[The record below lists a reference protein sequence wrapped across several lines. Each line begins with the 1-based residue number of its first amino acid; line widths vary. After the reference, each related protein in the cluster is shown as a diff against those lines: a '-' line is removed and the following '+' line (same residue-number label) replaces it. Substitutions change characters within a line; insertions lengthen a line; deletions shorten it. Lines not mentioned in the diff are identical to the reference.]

1 MADGFKTIKEFI
13 DYISETY
20 TTRAAYKFIVD
31 ETVES
36 RSYNQLKSD
45 SYSLASFLVNKGYS
59 HNHIAIL
66 GETSYEWIV
75 SFFAVV
81 ISGNVVIPIDRMLPE
96 KEMLFLF
103 GKGDVDCILHS
114 EDFNRVADHGKES
127 VESVK
132 ETISFSSDVFKQ
144 GIKTSHVELPQ
155 TNPDD
160 MVEILF
166 TSGTT
171 GTSKGVML
179 SQTNIVHN
187 LKDIIRMDYASN
199 LKSHIV
205 VLSVLPIH
213 HTFELTV
220 DNLGV
225 LGCGATVCIND
236 KLENIVKNLCL
247 FKPNMILI
255 VPAIAEA
262 FYKKIQEAIKDP
274 ATQKKLNLGRRL
286 VKMSKALGMDAR
298 RKVFKS
304 MLEKFGGE
312 LTNIVV
318 GGAALR
324 PEICKCFDEFGI
336 NVFQGYGLTE
346 CAPLVSA
353 NYPGMDRVGSVGQ
366 AVKYMDVKIENDEIL
381 TKGPGLMLGYYKS
394 QEQTDEV
401 IKDGWFHTGDL
412 GYIDK
417 DGYIFITGRCKSL
430 IILDNGKNI
439 YPEELEEKLLHID
452 GVKDAF
458 VYGDKG
464 RICALIL
471 PFETTNIE
479 KKRAIENEVKKINEI
494 LPTYKKITLVTFSNK
509 EFPKTTTLK
518 IKRHELLK
526 TIQNQSADDEVKYVA
541 PNTPTEK
548 QVAEAFEQILA
559 QKVGLHDDFFDMGG
573 DSLSAFELAA
583 NLGITAQDIYESPT
597 VEQLAKFID
606 ESSDTVQE
614 ENNVD
619 VNALLAED
627 ANVVVENPHK
637 CIFITGATGYLGAH
651 VMREFLKRNLN
662 VIALVRDEARLKKT
676 LERYFPKEYASF
688 KYRVVKGNIE
698 MEHFGIDD
706 DAYAALT
713 KEVDTVVHIAANVHH
728 AGNYA
733 EFERTNVGGTR
744 NAIQLSKDANAVLHH
759 TSTASVCGVGTVPIP
774 QTDKPFDEFVL
785 NIGQKYV
792 QNVYIHSKYKA
803 EEAVLLER
811 ANGLRANIYRIGNLT
826 WRKSDGLFQK
836 NAEENG
842 FIGRSRGLFKAR
854 LYSPELAE
862 YPMDFTAVDE
872 CAEAYAKLVLH
883 NRANNVYQLYNPNA
897 YTIQELASKMFMRF
911 KCIPKDEF
919 ATFLKEHIMDKDIAI
934 LSFYSSIASKSRNVP
949 LNNDFTTRTL
959 KDLGFKWQKIGFF
972 YLRYFRRF
980 MK

>member
-1 MADGFKTIKEFI
+1 MADGFNTIKEFI
-13 DYISETY
+13 DYLSEKY
-20 TTRAAYKFIVD
+20 TTRVAYKFIVD
-31 ETVES
+31 ESVES
-36 RSYNQLKSD
+36 RTYNQLKAD
-45 SYSLASFLVNKGYS
+45 SYSLASFLVNKGYN

-66 GETSYEWIV
+66 GGTSYDWIV

-81 ISGNVVIPIDRMLPE
+81 ISGNVVIPIDRMLSE

-103 GKGDVDCILHS
+103 EKGDVDCILHS
-114 EDFNRVADHGKES
+114 EDFNRVAEHGKES

-132 ETISFSSDVFKQ
+132 ETIGFSSDVFKQ
-144 GIKTSHVELPQ
+144 AVKTSHVEMPQ
-155 TNPDD
+155 TNPDE

-179 SQTNIVHN
+179 SQTNIVCN

-199 LKSHIV
+199 LKSHMV
-205 VLSVLPIH
+205 MLSVLPIH

-225 LGCGATVCIND
+225 LGYGATVCIND
-236 KLENIVKNLCL
+236 KLENIVKNMCL

-274 ATQKKLNLGRRL
+274 ATQKKLNLGRKL
-286 VKMSKALGMDAR
+286 VKMSKTLGMDTR

-304 MLEKFGGE
+304 MLDKFGGE

-336 NVFQGYGLTE
+336 NVYQGYGLTE
-346 CAPLVSA
+346 CAPLVAA

-366 AVKYMDVKIENDEIL
+366 AVKYMEVKIENDEIL

-464 RICALIL
+464 RICALVL
-471 PFETTNIE
+471 PQNKD
-479 KKRAIENEVKKINEI
+479 KKREIENEIKKVNEI
-494 LPTYKKITLVTFSNK
+494 LPTYKKITFVSFTNK

-526 TIQNQSADDEVKYVA
+526 TIQNQSADEEVKYVA

-548 QVAEAFEQILA
+548 RVAEAFRQILDH
-559 QKVGLHDDFFDMGG
+559 KVGLLDDFFELGG
-573 DSLSAFELAA
+573 DSLSAFELAS
-583 NLGITAQDIYESPT
+583 NLGIIAQNIYEYPT
-597 VEQLAKFID
+597 VEKLAKYID
-606 ESSDTVQE
+606 DSNESVE
-614 ENNVD
+614 EDNSVD
-619 VNALLAED
+619 VNALIAKD
-627 ANVVVENPHK
+627 ANVEVNNPHK
-637 CIFITGATGYLGAH
+637 CIFLTGATGYLGAH
-651 VMREFLKRNLN
+651 VMREFMNKKIK
-662 VIALVRDEARLKKT
+662 VIALVRDEERLKKT
-676 LERYFPKEYASF
+676 LKRYFPKQFNSF
-688 KYRVVKGNIE
+688 VYSTVKGNLE
-698 MEHFGIDD
+698 SEHFGIDD
-706 DAYAALT
+706 ATYAKLT

-728 AGNYA
+728 AGHYA
-733 EFERTNVGGTR
+733 EFEKTNVGGTR
-744 NAIQLSKDANAVLHH
+744 NAIQLCKDANAVLHH
-759 TSTASVCGVGTVPIP
+759 TSTASVCGVGTCQIP
-774 QTDKPFDEFVL
+774 ESDVVFRENIL
-785 NIGQKYV
+785 YIGQKYS

-803 EEAVLLER
+803 EEAVLLAR
-811 ANGLRANIYRIGNLT
+811 AEGLKANIYRIGNLT

-842 FIGRSRGLFKAR
+842 FVSRSRGLFKAKM
-854 LYSPELAE
+854 YSQELDE
-862 YPMDFTAVDE
+862 YPMDFTPVDE

-883 NRANNVYQLYNPNA
+883 NRMNNIYQLYNPHV
-897 YTIQELASKMFMRF
+897 YSIEKLAKKMFVRF
-911 KCIPKDEF
+911 KRVPK
-919 ATFLKEHIMDKDIAI
+919 ATLDKYLKENIHDKDIAI

-949 LNNDFTTRTL
+949 WNNDFTCNML
-959 KDLGFKWQKIGFF
+959 KQLGFKWSNIGFF
-972 YLRYFRRF
+972 YLRYFAKF